1 MVNNFCAELKAF
13 FRERGMTQVDIANAM
28 GTSQPYVNA
37 ILNGKS
43 AIGKEQARKMS
54 TLFGLTYSY
63 LLTGGEGEMLAN
75 PTEQDK
81 AIIASN
87 NTYGDN
93 ASGNNNVTINN
104 NAPHAEKE
112 TAAGDVQL
120 RPVVTKELASRP
132 DTDVYAVVK
141 DGTAGN
147 LGKMA
152 SIPPYNNF
160 DFYYQVR
167 QDAMEPLYRQGEVVA
182 LAHLEPGA
190 DIMQGAAM
198 VVDTKD
204 FGFVLRNIYDRGDY
218 YECRC
223 VNKDSKFESQDIRK
237 EKVIRLY
244 RIVYTVRLGD

>member
-1 MVNNFCAELKAF
+1 MNNSLSFSARINSFIAF
-13 FRERGMTQVDIANAM
+13 KGVKTASFERICSLSNGSVSKM
-28 GTSQPYVNA
+28 GENT
-37 ILNGKS
+37 
-43 AIGKEQARKMS
+43 RRS
-54 TLFGLTYSY
+54 TLEKISNAYPDLNIDW
-63 LLTGGEGEMLAN
+63 LLTGEGEMLAN

-81 AIIASN
+81 VLIASN

-104 NAPHAEKE
+104 NVPRAGKTE
-112 TAAGDVQL
+112 TGAGVQL

-132 DTDVYAVVK
+132 DTDVYMIVK
-141 DGTAGN
+141 DGAAGN
-147 LGKMA
+147 LNTMA

-182 LAHLEPGA
+182 LAHLEPNA
-190 DIMQGAAM
+190 DIIQGAAM

-204 FGFVLRNIYDRGDY
+204 FGFVLRNVYDRGDY

>member
-1 MVNNFCAELKAF
+1 MQVYKSLNEFLKSNNVGQQEVAQLL
-13 FRERGMTQVDIANAM
+13 GIGQSYV
-28 GTSQPYVNA
+28 SQM
-37 ILNGKS
+37 LNGKKP
-43 AIGKEQARKMS
+43 IGKSKADILSKKY
-54 TLFGLTYSY
+54 GLSKLW
-63 LLTGGEGEMLAN
+63 LLTGEGEMLAN

-81 AIIASN
+81 VLIASN

-104 NAPHAEKE
+104 NAPRAEKRE
-112 TAAGDVQL
+112 TGAGVQL

-132 DTDVYAVVK
+132 DTDVYMVVK
-141 DGTAGN
+141 DGAAGN
-147 LGKMA
+147 LNTMV

-182 LAHLEPGA
+182 LAHLDPDA
-190 DIMQGAAM
+190 DIIQGAAM

-204 FGFVLRNIYDRGDY
+204 FGFVLRNVYDRGDY

-223 VNKDSKFESQDIRK
+223 VNKDSKFESQNISK